1 MTSPNFDSRLT
12 TRDTSYRLSRRKVV
26 LGGVAAAAVVPLS
39 GCGGAAAVV
48 AFAPFFSFTFEGVVE
63 RKIVSVSFNPP
74 SANQLSGRFDS
85 SSSMNVRDPKNN
97 NFSVRSTFEGSFN
110 ERQLQLTLANAS
122 PPLAAKYSGL
132 FTEDRTIVLTPVLTP
147 ADARRE
153 PITLRLDHQTERFL
167 PTLTGD
173 WEGLD
178 STGAPWI
185 LRLETDPNSD
195 AGNAT
200 VLLKGTE
207 KRGLAPEVPLTGYA
221 SVRYI
226 ELDTVRAG
234 IPVRLTGTLNPNATP
249 PQQGVAQ
256 TTATI
261 TFDGADSGPLRRKP

>member
-12 TRDTSYRLSRRKVV
+12 ARYSPYRLSRRKVV
-26 LGGVAAAAVVPLS
+26 LGGVAAMTAAVVVPLS

-48 AFAPFFSFTFEGVVE
+48 AFAPFFSFTFQGVVE

-74 SANQLSGRFDS
+74 SKDQVSGRFDPNSNFNVSDRKGNDFS
-85 SSSMNVRDPKNN
+85 SN
-97 NFSVRSTFEGSFN
+97 FEGSFN
-110 ERQLQLTLANAS
+110 GREMQLEKFTNAKA
-122 PPLAAKYSGL
+122 PLAPGYRGL
-132 FTEDRTIVLTPVLTP
+132 FTEDRTIVLTP
-147 ADARRE
+147 ADPSRAT
-153 PITLRLDHQTERFL
+153 ITLRLDHQTERFL
-167 PTLTGD
+167 PTLTGN
-173 WEGLD
+173 WGGVD

-185 LRLETDPNSD
+185 LRLETDPTSD
-195 AGNAT
+195 ADNAT

-234 IPVRLTGTLNPNATP
+234 TPVRLTGTLNPSATP
-249 PQQGVAQ
+249 PQPGVAQ

-261 TFDGADSGPLRRKP
+261 TFEGPNGGSLRRVP